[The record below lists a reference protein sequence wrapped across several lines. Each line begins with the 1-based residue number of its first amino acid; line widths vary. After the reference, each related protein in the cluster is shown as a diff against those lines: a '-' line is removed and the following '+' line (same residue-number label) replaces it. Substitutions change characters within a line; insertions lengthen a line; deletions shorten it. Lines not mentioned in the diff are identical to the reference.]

1 MKCSIAVTKEEAF
14 RNMAES
20 YRNAT
25 KFKALGADTAG
36 MEHHGKYQVWS
47 QLFIKA
53 GGSHAEVR
61 EMQKKWKYTKY
72 LNNDG

>member
-1 MKCSIAVTKEEAF
+1 MKSSIIITKEEAF
-14 RNMAES
+14 RKMAES

-36 MEHHGKYQVWS
+36 VEHHGKYQVWS

-53 GGSHAEVR
+53 GGSYAEVR
-61 EMQKKWKYTKY
+61 EMQKNWEYVK
-72 LNNDG
+72 